1 METILIYIVPGHSGL
16 HRNSVLKR
24 GKKILCLSCLHAGFY
39 YVKGLTNK
47 LWKDKHP
54 LGKTKPQTINKM
66 SIIYNE
72 CIINLGKGRQVE
84 GLDSAWYYQSDQE
97 TKQ

>member
-1 METILIYIVPGHSGL
+1 MEAILIYIVPGHSGL

-24 GKKILCLSCLHAGFY
+24 GKKILCLSCLYAGFY

-47 LWKDKHP
+47 LGKDKHP

-84 GLDSAWYYQSDQE
+84 GLDSA
-97 TKQ
+97 

>member
-1 METILIYIVPGHSGL
+1 MEAILIYIVPGHSGL

-47 LWKDKHP
+47 LGKDKYP

-84 GLDSAWYYQSDQE
+84 GLDSA
-97 TKQ
+97 

>member
-1 METILIYIVPGHSGL
+1 MEAILIYIVPGHSGL

-47 LWKDKHP
+47 LGKDKHP

-72 CIINLGKGRQVE
+72 CIIKLGKGRQVE
-84 GLDSAWYYQSDQE
+84 GLDRSE
-97 TKQ
+97 ERRVGKECT

>member
-1 METILIYIVPGHSGL
+1 MPALEAKAVGGHPDIYSSRTL
-16 HRNSVLKR
+16 RATQKFCLEE
-24 GKKILCLSCLHAGFY
+24 GKKDPVSQLPHAGFY

-47 LWKDKHP
+47 LGKDKHP

-72 CIINLGKGRQVE
+72 CIIKLGKGRQVE
-84 GLDSAWYYQSDQE
+84 GLDSA
-97 TKQ
+97 